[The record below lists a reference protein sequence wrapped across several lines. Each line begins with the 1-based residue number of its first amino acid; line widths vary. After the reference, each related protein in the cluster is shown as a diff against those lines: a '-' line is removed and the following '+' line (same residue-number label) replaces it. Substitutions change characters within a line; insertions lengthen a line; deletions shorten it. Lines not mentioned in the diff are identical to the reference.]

1 MITIYGQIIYFLKTK
16 LKCIAAQMEPHEVA
30 LHTVQ
35 GEHKLAGDDL
45 SNVMSKRQI
54 EIPEKQT

>member
-1 MITIYGQIIYFLKTK
+1 MITISGQIIYFFKK
-16 LKCIAAQMEPHEVA
+16 NNKFYSSVDGAQHEVA

-45 SNVMSKRQI
+45 SDVMSER
-54 EIPEKQT
+54 